1 MAERVPETEDRPG
14 VHASL
19 RKVRSDFELLVAWG
33 DGDDRA
39 GNELFERHFDA
50 AFRFFRN
57 KVGDDASDLV
67 QQTFSACVQSRSTFR
82 RDASFRTYLFAVA
95 RNKLYDFL
103 RQKQRTDARLDF
115 GVSSILDLGLSPSDA
130 VVAQENHKLLLHG
143 LRCLPVELQLTLEL
157 YYVEQL
163 RGPALSEVLG
173 VPMGTVRSRIR
184 RGLERLKVAMLELEA
199 SPERVE
205 TTLSDLD
212 HWAAGLRENPPA

>member
-1 MAERVPETEDRPG
+1 
-14 VHASL
+14 
-19 RKVRSDFELLVAWG
+19 VAWG
-33 DGDDRA
+33 EGDDRA

-57 KVGDDASDLV
+57 KVGEEASDLV
-67 QQTFSACVQSRSTFR
+67 QQTFLACVQSRSSFR
-82 RDASFRTYLFAVA
+82 KDASFRTYLFVVA
-95 RNKLYDFL
+95 RNKLHDFL
-103 RQKQRTDARLDF
+103 RHKQRHDARIDF
-115 GVSSILDLGLSPSDA
+115 GVSSIVDLGLSPSRA
-130 VVAQENHKLLLHG
+130 VVAQENHKLLLHA
-143 LRCLPVELQLTLEL
+143 LRCLPIDLQITLEL

-173 VPMGTVRSRIR
+173 VPIGTVRSRIR

-212 HWAAGLRENPPA
+212 RWAAGLRSDPPS

>member
-1 MAERVPETEDRPG
+1 M
-14 VHASL
+14 
-19 RKVRSDFELLVAWG
+19 RSDFELLVAWG

-57 KVGDDASDLV
+57 KVGEDASDLV
-67 QQTFSACVQSRSTFR
+67 QQTFLACVQSRSSFR
-82 RDASFRTYLFAVA
+82 KDASFRTYLFVVA
-95 RNKLYDFL
+95 RSKLYDFL
-103 RQKQRTDARLDF
+103 RKKQRADAHLDF
-115 GVSSILDLGLSPSDA
+115 GVSSIRDLRPSPSRE
-130 VVAQENHKLLLHG
+130 VIAQENHKLLLHA
-143 LRCLPVELQLTLEL
+143 LRCLPVELQVTLEF

-173 VPMGTVRSRIR
+173 VPIGTVRSRIR

-199 SPERVE
+199 SSERVE